1 MLPGDLSDPAVP
13 PDLVR
18 TLHGREGAIHA
29 LVMSHCESVD
39 SGLLTTT
46 VESFDR
52 HYAVNVRATW
62 LLIKAFAEHLDDR
75 GGAIIGLTSDHTVFN
90 LPYGA
95 TKGALDR
102 VVLAATHELA
112 DRHVRANVINP
123 GPIDTG
129 WMDDEIRASGAADTP
144 GGRLGGPETT
154 GNLVRFLL
162 SPEGSWINGQLLY
175 SNGGFKT

>member
-1 MLPGDLSDPAVP
+1 
-13 PDLVR
+13 LVDR
-18 TLHGREGAIHA
+18 CRAELGTLDG

-39 SGLLTTT
+39 SSLLSTT

-62 LLIKAFAEHLDDR
+62 LLIKAFAEQVGP
-75 GGAIIGLTSDHTVFN
+75 GGGCIVGLTSDHTVHN

-95 TKGALDR
+95 TKGALNR

-112 DRHVRANVINP
+112 DRGVRANVIDP

-129 WMDDEIRASGAADTP
+129 WMDEATRASMAAAPREENWPAQRRPPTW
-144 GGRLGGPETT
+144 
-154 GNLVRFLL
+154 
-162 SPEGSWINGQLLY
+162 SAS
-175 SNGGFKT
+175 